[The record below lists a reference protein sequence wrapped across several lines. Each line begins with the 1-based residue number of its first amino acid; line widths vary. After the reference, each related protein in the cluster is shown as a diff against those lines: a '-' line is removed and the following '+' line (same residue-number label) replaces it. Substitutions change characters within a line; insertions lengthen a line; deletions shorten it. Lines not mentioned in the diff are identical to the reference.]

1 VAQGR
6 RSTKSHELTRTNTK
20 ANSSFGTDCE
30 SPGYH
35 LRYGQRQNI
44 LFEFNAVR
52 PTTFLRLK
60 LREAAFISRALLS
73 TNHVVLAHIIPMRRC
88 NLACGYCNEY
98 DQVSKP
104 VPLDVMKGRLD
115 KLAELGTSVITIS
128 GGEPMMHPELDL
140 IISHIRS
147 HGMIAGLISNGY
159 YFTPDRIKRLNEAGL
174 EYLQISIDNVN
185 PDEVSRKSLR
195 VLDKKLRYLAEHAD
209 FHININSVIGGGIK
223 NPEDALVVAQRAVEL
238 GFSTTVGVIHDG
250 DGTLKPLT
258 EREKQIFHAVKKLGN
273 KDHARLNWFQDSI
286 AEGKPYE
293 WRCRSGS
300 RYLYICEEGKVH
312 WCSQQ
317 RGYPGIPLEDYTMV
331 DFKREY
337 QTEKWCAPT
346 CTIQC
351 VHQVG
356 ILDNWRDP
364 QKSEAELRKEKAKK
378 EKERVGQMVR
388 AD

>member
-1 VAQGR
+1 MVMKLSRAKLE
-6 RSTKSHELTRTNTK
+6 SLVDDLITRTLEPCRAALKDAGVTAGEIGEVILVGGMTRMPKVIDAVKNF
-20 ANSSFGTDCE
+20 FG
-30 SPGYH
+30 
-35 LRYGQRQNI
+35 
-44 LFEFNAVR
+44 
-52 PTTFLRLK
+52 K
-60 LREAAFISRALLS
+60 
-73 TNHVVLAHIIPMRRC
+73 
-88 NLACGYCNEY
+88 
-98 DQVSKP
+98 
-104 VPLDVMKGRLD
+104 
-115 KLAELGTSVITIS
+115 
-128 GGEPMMHPELDL
+128 EPA
-140 IISHIRS
+140 R
-147 HGMIAGLISNGY
+147 
-159 YFTPDRIKRLNEAGL
+159 
-174 EYLQISIDNVN
+174 NVN

-223 NPEDALVVAQRAVEL
+223 QPEDALTVAQRAVEL
-238 GFSTTVGVIHDG
+238 GFSTTVGVIHDD

-258 EREKQIFHAVKKLGN
+258 GKEKEIFHAVKKLGN

-286 AEGKPYE
+286 AEGEPYE

-317 RGYPGIPLEDYTMV
+317 RGYPGTPLEDYTMD

-364 QKSEAELRKEKAKK
+364 QMSEAQVRQEQKRKK
-378 EKERVGQMVR
+378 EKERVGEILR
-388 AD
+388 AE

>member
-1 VAQGR
+1 MR
-6 RSTKSHELTRTNTK
+6 KTK
-20 ANSSFGTDCE
+20 F
-30 SPGYH
+30 
-35 LRYGQRQNI
+35 
-44 LFEFNAVR
+44 
-52 PTTFLRLK
+52 LK
-60 LREAAFISRALLS
+60 LKVREASFITRALVS
-73 TNHVVLAHIIPMRRC
+73 SRHPVLAHLIPMRRC

-98 DQVSKP
+98 DQTSKP
-104 VPLDVMKGRLD
+104 VELEVVNARLD
-115 KLAELGTSVITIS
+115 KLADLGTSIVTIS
-128 GGEPMMHPELDL
+128 GGEPMMHPELDQ
-140 IISHIRS
+140 IIHHIRS
-147 HGMIAGLISNGY
+147 RGMIAGLISNGY
-159 YFTPDRIKRLNEAGL
+159 YFTPERIKRLNKAGL

-195 VLDKKLRYLAEHAD
+195 VLDKKLRYLSEYAD
-209 FHININSVIGGGIK
+209 FHVNINSVIGGGIK
-223 NPEDALVVAQRAVEL
+223 NPEDAMEVAKRAVEL

-250 DGTLKPLT
+250 DGLLKPLT
-258 EREKQIFHAVKKLGN
+258 EKEKEIFHAVKKLGN

-300 RYLYICEEGKVH
+300 RYLYICEDGKVH

-317 RGYPGIPLEDYTMV
+317 RGYPGIPLEDYTME

-337 QTEKWCAPT
+337 NTEKWCAPT

-364 QKSEAELRKEKAKK
+364 QKSEAQLRKEKQQK
-378 EKERVGQMVR
+378 EKDRVGQML
-388 AD
+388 AS

>member
-1 VAQGR
+1 MR
-6 RSTKSHELTRTNTK
+6 KS
-20 ANSSFGTDCE
+20 
-30 SPGYH
+30 
-35 LRYGQRQNI
+35 
-44 LFEFNAVR
+44 
-52 PTTFLRLK
+52 TFLKWK
-60 LREAAFISRALLS
+60 LRQAAFISRALLS

-98 DQVSKP
+98 DHTSTP
-104 VPLDVMKGRLD
+104 VPLDVMKRRID
-115 KLAELGTSVITIS
+115 KLAELGTSIVTIS
-128 GGEPMMHPELDL
+128 GGEPMMHPDLDQ
-140 IISHIRS
+140 IIRHIRS
-147 HGMIAGLISNGY
+147 HGIIAGLISNGY

-174 EYLQISIDNVN
+174 DSLQISIDNVN

-195 VLDKKLRYLAEHAD
+195 VLDKKLRYLAEYAD
-209 FHININSVIGGGIK
+209 FHININSVIGGGIHQ
-223 NPEDALVVAQRAVEL
+223 PEDALTVAKRAVEL
-238 GFSTTVGVIHDG
+238 DFSTTVGVIHNE

-258 EREKQIFHAVKKLGN
+258 ESEKQIFHAVKKLGN

-300 RYLYICEEGKVH
+300 RYLYICEDGLVH

-317 RGYPGIPLEDYTMV
+317 RGYPGTPLEDYTME
-331 DFKREY
+331 DFAREY
-337 QTEKWCAPT
+337 KTEKWCAPT

-364 QKSEAELRKEKAKK
+364 QMTPVQIRREQKQK
-378 EKERVGQMVR
+378 EKERVGEILR
-388 AD
+388 AE

>member
-1 VAQGR
+1 MLVPLETDGVLSCLR
-6 RSTKSHELTRTNTK
+6 DSGSHILVRSMAMKKS
-20 ANSSFGTDCE
+20 
-30 SPGYH
+30 
-35 LRYGQRQNI
+35 
-44 LFEFNAVR
+44 
-52 PTTFLRLK
+52 TFLKLK
-60 LREAAFISRALLS
+60 LREAAFISKALLQ

-98 DQVSKP
+98 DQTSQP
-104 VPLDVMKGRLD
+104 VPLEVIKRRID
-115 KLAELGTSVITIS
+115 KLAGLDTSIVTVS
-128 GGEPMMHPELDL
+128 GGEPMMHPQLDD
-140 IISHIRS
+140 IIRHIRS
-147 HGMIAGLISNGY
+147 HGIIAGLISNGY
-159 YFTPDRIKRLNEAGL
+159 YFTPDRIKRLNDAGL

-195 VLDKKLRYLAEHAD
+195 VLDKKLRYLSEYAD

-223 NPEDALVVAQRAVEL
+223 QPADALTVAQRAVEL
-238 GFSTTVGVIHDG
+238 GFSTTVGVIHDH

-258 EREKQIFHAVKKLGN
+258 ENEKQIFHAVKKLGN

-293 WRCRSGS
+293 WRCRSGA
-300 RYLYICEEGKVH
+300 RYLYICEDGLVH

-317 RGYPGIPLEDYTMV
+317 RGYPGTPLEEYTME
-331 DFKREY
+331 DFRREY
-337 QTEKWCAPT
+337 KTEKWCAPT

-364 QKSEAELRKEKAKK
+364 QKSAAEVRKEQKQK
-378 EKERVGQMVR
+378 ESVGQMLR